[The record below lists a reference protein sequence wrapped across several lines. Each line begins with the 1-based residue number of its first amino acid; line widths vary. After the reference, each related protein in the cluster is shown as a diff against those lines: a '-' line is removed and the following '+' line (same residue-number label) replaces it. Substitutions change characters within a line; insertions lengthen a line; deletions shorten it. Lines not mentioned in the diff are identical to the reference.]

1 MAQQP
6 AAHPST
12 EAIKR
17 LTDSTLSQSE
27 HHKFTSSFITFIF
40 ISVLHKYIKISK
52 QNCTSKQL
60 NLRLKDKSLRL
71 YSYIVLLL
79 GMSIGVRL
87 KVRTFGNKHPDGS
100 NVRILF
106 LDQIIVLHEHKCSLE
121 RTFIIKSYLIIIMI
135 IIKII
140 INFILRG

>member
-1 MAQQP
+1 
-6 AAHPST
+6 
-12 EAIKR
+12 
-17 LTDSTLSQSE
+17 
-27 HHKFTSSFITFIF
+27 
-40 ISVLHKYIKISK
+40 
-52 QNCTSKQL
+52 
-60 NLRLKDKSLRL
+60 
-71 YSYIVLLL
+71 
-79 GMSIGVRL
+79 MSIGVRL

-140 INFILRG
+140 IKIITLFYEGKHILAWCYRR